1 MSLVYIIV
9 FVTISIVA
17 GFFWGKYTIKQDTLR
32 TNRDDAAL
40 DKLHKIRS

>member
-9 FVTISIVA
+9 FITISIVA
-17 GFFWGKYTIKQDTLR
+17 GFFWGKYTVKKDTLR
-32 TNRDDAAL
+32 TDRDDAAL